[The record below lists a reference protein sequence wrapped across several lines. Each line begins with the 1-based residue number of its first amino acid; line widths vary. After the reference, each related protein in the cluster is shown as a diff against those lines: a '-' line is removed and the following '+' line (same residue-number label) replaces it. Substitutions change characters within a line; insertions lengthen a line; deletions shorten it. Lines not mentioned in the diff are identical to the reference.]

1 MSRLYTGGA
10 LGSAP
15 IAVPSSL
22 GLCGDVLLAGQ
33 GAPADRDLLNHR
45 IHSSFLSVTRALCMA
60 WDSLVTSAESLE
72 TDIPK
77 EGRKRRAHFMLF
89 VQKPPGLE
97 PLSHSSF
104 TAAHISLGHRIRFLA
119 A

>member
-33 GAPADRDLLNHR
+33 VAPADRDLLNHR

-77 EGRKRRAHFMLF
+77 EGRKQRA
-89 VQKPPGLE
+89 
-97 PLSHSSF
+97 SSVRALNLGPEGPESLMKCPVF
-104 TAAHISLGHRIRFLA
+104 TEKHL
-119 A
+119 